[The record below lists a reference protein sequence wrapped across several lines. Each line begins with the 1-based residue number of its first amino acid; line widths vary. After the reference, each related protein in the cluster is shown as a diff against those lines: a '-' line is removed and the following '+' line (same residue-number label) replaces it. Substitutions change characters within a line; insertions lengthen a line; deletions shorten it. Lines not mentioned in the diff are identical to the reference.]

1 MQRPLDAVIVLL
13 VLTCNPAGADPI
25 TVTSGLVVFTDEPG
39 EFRLVGRGF
48 ELSGEMFPSTVRG
61 TFWFDRCH
69 PDLTGGGCLPGAR
82 IDFGTTTYGVG
93 EGDQGRG
100 TIGGVVHD
108 ELFYSGEWTFHGPSI
123 IAPTTLDEQPLVRTG
138 HFLFEGSIFAFPTD
152 SRTGTPLFSA
162 SLRGG
167 GTARAFFGVLTSD
180 GSSPRLLVHDLD
192 YVFEPQPVP
201 EPSTLVLVGAG
212 LGAALTRYR
221 RRSARSTRAG
231 LEERPRSQHVGHTA
245 LRKPA
250 SEGICG
256 RLSAGRHPGHGSPGW
271 RWVVQRRARNRRQ
284 AGRLRGPGGA
294 ATINCA
300 GQANCAAASTGIVH
314 WPVTMGR

>member
-1 MQRPLDAVIVLL
+1 MQRPLYAVIVLL
-13 VLTCNPAGADPI
+13 VLTCSPVGADPI
-25 TVTSGLVVFTDEPG
+25 TVTSGLVLFTDEPG

-48 ELSGEMFPSTVRG
+48 ELSGYMFPSTVRG

-82 IDFGTTTYGVG
+82 IDFGTTTYGIG

-100 TIGGVVHD
+100 TIGGVVHE
-108 ELFYSGEWTFHGPSI
+108 ELFYSGEWTFHGPSV
-123 IAPTTLDEQPLVRTG
+123 IAPTALDEGLVRTG

-167 GTARAFFGVLTSD
+167 GTARVFFGGETSGVPD
-180 GSSPRLLVHDLD
+180 PRLIVQDMD

-201 EPSTLVLVGAG
+201 EPSTLFLVGAG

-221 RRSARSTRAG
+221 RRSARSTRAR
-231 LEERPRSQHVGHTA
+231 LEEP
-245 LRKPA
+245 
-250 SEGICG
+250 
-256 RLSAGRHPGHGSPGW
+256 SA
-271 RWVVQRRARNRRQ
+271 
-284 AGRLRGPGGA
+284 
-294 ATINCA
+294 
-300 GQANCAAASTGIVH
+300 
-314 WPVTMGR
+314 